1 MSWQDILKNIP
12 ERWDKMGD
20 LFRKY
25 IFDGGRDAMTAESTL
40 LQLYEIWSGGKT
52 FNDALIYE
60 DKQVFPTYRSI
71 NDESRSPEVTRD
83 D

>member
-12 ERWDKMGD
+12 ERWDKMGN